1 MPTSMNIGAP
11 STLKGTDQQGS
22 VVKGSASLAK
32 ALITYTPFG
41 YTREHSLGTTG
52 FVGGF
57 KELAMGCYLLGNGY
71 RAYSPTLY
79 RFVASD
85 SLSPFGIG
93 GINAYAYCTGDPV
106 NYIDPD
112 GHGVLSAFKKIF
124 GGNGEESLRALKG
137 LSPRPQEESF
147 FSRLFSANRK
157 ETREAL
163 SSHFVPPRNKKVP
176 RSQASTP
183 PLASTPASNAPKK
196 TNQHILNARNP
207 LQRPNTMQKTT
218 SQNNSP
224 VYTPLSREEHRSIQ
238 SKVNADY
245 GREVDLKTLPNFRRA
260 AYGLPPI

>member
-1 MPTSMNIGAP
+1 MPTSTNISAP

-79 RFVASD
+79 RFAASD

-106 NYIDPD
+106 NHVDPD
-112 GHGVLSAFKKIF
+112 GHGFFSIFKVK
-124 GGNGEESLRALKG
+124 GLRKFLKG
-137 LSPRPQEESF
+137 NREE
-147 FSRLFSANRK
+147 A
-157 ETREAL
+157 REAF
-163 SSHFVPPRNKKVP
+163 SSQFVTPKVKKVS

-183 PLASTPASNAPKK
+183 ILVSTPASNAPKK
-196 TNQHILNARNP
+196 TTQQILNTRNP
-207 LQRPNTMQKTT
+207 RQTPNTKQISTN
-218 SQNNSP
+218 QNNP
-224 VYTPLSREEHRSIQ
+224 PIYKPLPRETYRSVQ
-238 SKVNADY
+238 DLVNADY
-245 GREVDLKTLPNFRRA
+245 GREVDLNKLPNFRRA